1 MKVRRWTWIRHGVQ
15 CLVLLLLA
23 SPALGLALFQG
34 NLQSASLL
42 GLKLSDPLATLQVL
56 LLTGSLALP
65 LATGA
70 AVVLAGYWLLGGKSF
85 CGWVCPVGLLT
96 DLAEYLPLVR
106 KLPRW
111 PLQGKLA
118 GLLVVLLLCLLL
130 GIPAF
135 ETISPIGISSRA
147 LGSGP
152 GSDLWLVAAILLAE
166 LLLVRRFWCR
176 SLCPLGGFYSLLGR
190 VSPLKIV
197 YLKAACTGC
206 NQCRSSCFVPEVLEA
221 PLDRGTTSV
230 TSGDCTRCGACLDS
244 CPTGALKLRFQPPLK

>member
-23 SPALGLALFQG
+23 SPALGLAFFQG
-34 NLQSASLL
+34 NLQAASLL
-42 GLKLSDPLATLQVL
+42 DLKLSDPLASLQVL

-70 AVVLAGYWLLGGKSF
+70 AVVLAGYWLLGGKGF

-96 DLAEYLPLVR
+96 DLAEYLPHVR

-111 PLQGKLA
+111 PLWGKLA
-118 GLLVVLLLCLLL
+118 GLVVVMMVSLLL

-135 ETISPIGISSRA
+135 ETISPIGIGSRA
-147 LGSGP
+147 LGFGA
-152 GSDLWLVAAILLAE
+152 GSDLLLVVAILLAD

-190 VSPLKIV
+190 VSPLKIG
-197 YLKAACTGC
+197 YLEAACTRC
-206 NQCRSSCFVPEVLEA
+206 NRCRASCFVPEVLTA

-244 CPTGALKLRFQPPLK
+244 CPTGALKLRFQHPLK